1 MTTEIAPDIT
11 WEPSEEYLRQSRL
24 LRLMRLH
31 NIPSY
36 QEFYARSVDDPEW
49 FWGAVVRDEL
59 ELEWFH
65 PYDRVL
71 ELPDGPAWP
80 RWFVGGEFNYVANAV
95 DRHARG
101 EHADQ
106 TAIIWEGEEGTVRS
120 LTYRELE
127 SAVNRLAGGLRQLGI
142 AKGDR
147 VGIFM
152 PLVPETAIA
161 TLACSKL
168 GAIYIPTFSGYG
180 PEAVAVRLRD
190 AEAKLLITADG
201 FYRRGRRIPMKDTA
215 DAAADLAPSVE
226 KVLVFER
233 VGGDIPWNEARD
245 VRWRELVEGKPN
257 NLPTEHTAADDPFM
271 IIYTSGTTGRPK
283 GAFHIHAGFPIK
295 AAQDMAHCFD
305 VQGSD
310 TLFWLT
316 DLGWMMG
323 PWAIMGTLILG
334 GTLVLY
340 DGTPDYPGPDRIWQM
355 VERHQ
360 VSVLGISPTVIRAL
374 MPQGDQWP
382 ARHDLSSLRILG
394 SSGEPWNPGPWTWF
408 YQRIGGERCP
418 IINYSGGTE
427 ISGGILGCTTILPL
441 RPTSFSTAV
450 PGMAADVLDETGRRV
465 RGEVGE
471 LVVRKPWVGMTHGF
485 WRDQERY
492 TETYW
497 SRFPDTWVHGDWA
510 RLDSDGFWYI
520 LGRSDDT
527 LKVAGKRVGPAEVES
542 AAVSHAAVAEAAA
555 IGVPHEVKG
564 ETITVF
570 VILRQGYEPSEQL
583 RREIR
588 QTVGSQLGKALL
600 PEEVRFTTDLP
611 RTRNAKIL
619 RRVIRAKYLGKED
632 LGDLSSLENLSAVEA
647 IAASW

>member
-1 MTTEIAPDIT
+1 
-11 WEPSEEYLRQSRL
+11 
-24 LRLMRLH
+24 MRLH
-31 NIPSY
+31 HIPSY
-36 QEFYARSVDDPEW
+36 QEFYKRSIDDPEW
-49 FWGAVVRDEL
+49 FWEAVVRDEL
-59 ELEWFH
+59 DLEWFR

-80 RWFVGGEFNYVANAV
+80 RWFAGGEFNYVANAV

-101 EHADQ
+101 ERANQ
-106 TAIIWEGEEGTVRS
+106 IAITWEGEEGAVRN

-127 SAVNRLAGGLRQLGI
+127 SAVNRLAGGLRELGI

-152 PLVPETAIA
+152 PLAPETAIA

-201 FYRRGRRIPMKDTA
+201 FYRRGRRISMKDTA

-233 VGGDIPWNEARD
+233 VGGDLPWNEERD
-245 VRWRELVEGKPN
+245 VRWGELVERQSDT
-257 NLPTEHTAADDPFM
+257 LPTQHTAADDPFM

-283 GAFHIHAGFPIK
+283 GTFHVHTGFPIK

-340 DGTPDYPGPDRIWQM
+340 DGTPDYPTPDRIWQM
-355 VERHQ
+355 VQRHQ

-382 ARHDLSSLRILG
+382 AKHDLSSLRILG

-427 ISGGILGCTTILPL
+427 ISGGILGCTTILPI
-441 RPTSFSTAV
+441 RPTSFSTPV
-450 PGMAADVLDETGRRV
+450 PGMAADVVDETGQPV
-465 RGEVGE
+465 RSQVGE

-510 RLDSDGFWYI
+510 LIDPEGFWYI

-542 AAVSHAAVAEAAA
+542 AVVSHPAVAEAAA
-555 IGVPHEVKG
+555 IGVPHDVKG

-570 VILRQGYEPSEQL
+570 VVLRQGYEPSEQI
-583 RREIR
+583 RQEIR
-588 QTVGSQLGKALL
+588 QGVGGQLGKALL
-600 PEEVRFTTDLP
+600 PQEVRFTTDLP

-632 LGDLSSLENLSAVEA
+632 MGDLSSLENVSAIEA
-647 IAASW
+647 IATSW

>member
-11 WEPSEEYLRQSRL
+11 WQPSEEYLRRSRV

-31 NIPSY
+31 HIPSY
-36 QEFYARSVDDPEW
+36 QEFYKRSIDDPEW
-49 FWGAVVRDEL
+49 FWEAVVRDEL
-59 ELEWFH
+59 DLEWFR

-80 RWFVGGEFNYVANAV
+80 RWFAGGEFNYVANAV

-101 EHADQ
+101 ERANQ
-106 TAIIWEGEEGTVRS
+106 IAITWEGEEGAVRN

-127 SAVNRLAGGLRQLGI
+127 SAVNRLAGGLRELGI

-152 PLVPETAIA
+152 PLAPETAIA

-201 FYRRGRRIPMKDTA
+201 FYRRGRRISMKDTA

-233 VGGDIPWNEARD
+233 VGGDLPWNEERD
-245 VRWRELVEGKPN
+245 VRWGELVERQSDT
-257 NLPTEHTAADDPFM
+257 LPTQHTAADDPFM

-283 GAFHIHAGFPIK
+283 GTFHVHTGFPIK

-340 DGTPDYPGPDRIWQM
+340 DGTPDYPTPDRIWQM
-355 VERHQ
+355 VQRHQ

-382 ARHDLSSLRILG
+382 AKHDLSSLRILG

-427 ISGGILGCTTILPL
+427 ISGGILGCTTILPI
-441 RPTSFSTAV
+441 RPTSFSTPV
-450 PGMAADVLDETGRRV
+450 PGMAADVVDETGQPV
-465 RGEVGE
+465 RSQVGE

-510 RLDSDGFWYI
+510 LIDPEGFWYI

-542 AAVSHAAVAEAAA
+542 AVVSHPAVAEAAA
-555 IGVPHEVKG
+555 IGVPHDVKG

-570 VILRQGYEPSEQL
+570 VVLRQGYEPSEQI
-583 RREIR
+583 RQEIR
-588 QTVGSQLGKALL
+588 QGVGGQLGKALL
-600 PEEVRFTTDLP
+600 PQEVRFTTDLP

-632 LGDLSSLENLSAVEA
+632 MGDLSSLENVSAIEA
-647 IAASW
+647 IATSW

>member
-11 WEPSEEYLRQSRL
+11 WQPSEEYLRRSRL

-31 NIPSY
+31 RIPSY
-36 QEFYARSVDDPEW
+36 QEFYARSIDDPEW
-49 FWGAVVRDEL
+49 FWEAVVRDEL
-59 ELEWFH
+59 ELEWFR

-80 RWFVGGEFNYVANAV
+80 RWFAGGEFNYVANAV

-101 EHADQ
+101 ERADQ
-106 TAIIWEGEEGTVRS
+106 TAITWEGEEGAVRN

-127 SAVNRLAGGLRQLGI
+127 SAVNRLAGGLRELGI
-142 AKGDR
+142 VKGDR

-152 PLVPETAIA
+152 PLAPETAIA

-168 GAIYIPTFSGYG
+168 GAIYTPTFSGYG

-226 KVLVFER
+226 KVLVVER

-245 VRWRELVEGKPN
+245 VHWRELVERQSDT
-257 NLPTEHTAADDPFM
+257 LPTEHTAADDPFM

-283 GAFHIHAGFPIK
+283 GTFHVHTGFPIK

-305 VQGSD
+305 VQGND

-340 DGTPDYPGPDRIWQM
+340 DGTPDYPAPDRIWQM
-355 VERHQ
+355 VQRHQ

-427 ISGGILGCTTILPL
+427 ISGGILGCNTILPL
-441 RPTSFSTAV
+441 RPTSFSTAI
-450 PGMAADVLDETGRRV
+450 PGMAADVVDETGQPV
-465 RGEVGE
+465 RGQVGE

-485 WRDQERY
+485 WRDRERY

-510 RLDSDGFWYI
+510 LIDPDGFWYI

-542 AAVSHAAVAEAAA
+542 AAVSHPAVAEAAA
-555 IGVPHEVKG
+555 IGVPHDVKG

-570 VILRQGYEPSEQL
+570 VILRQGYQPSEQV
-583 RREIR
+583 RQEIR
-588 QTVGSQLGKALL
+588 QAVGNQLGKALL
-600 PEEVRFTTDLP
+600 PEEVRFTSDLP

-619 RRVIRAKYLGKED
+619 RRVIRARYLGKED
-632 LGDLSSLENLSAVEA
+632 LGDLSSLENVSAIEA
-647 IAASW
+647 IAESW

>member
-1 MTTEIAPDIT
+1 MTTEIAPDII
-11 WEPSEEYLRQSRL
+11 WEPSEEYLRRSRL
-24 LRLMRLH
+24 MRLMRLH
-31 NIPSY
+31 HIPSY
-36 QEFYARSVDDPEW
+36 QEFYARSIDDPEW
-49 FWGAVVRDEL
+49 FWETVVRDEL
-59 ELEWFH
+59 ELEWFR

-80 RWFVGGEFNYVANAV
+80 RWFAGGEFNYVANAV

-101 EHADQ
+101 TRSDQ
-106 TAIIWEGEEGTVRS
+106 AAITWEGEEGAIRS

-127 SAVNRLAGGLRQLGI
+127 SAVNRLAAGLRELGI

-245 VRWRELVEGKPN
+245 VRWRELVERQPDT
-257 NLPTEHTAADDPFM
+257 LPTEHTAADDPFM

-283 GAFHIHAGFPIK
+283 GTFHVHTGFPIK

-340 DGTPDYPGPDRIWQM
+340 DGTPDYPAPDRIWQM
-355 VERHQ
+355 VQRHQ

-374 MPQGDQWP
+374 MPQGDEWP
-382 ARHDLSSLRILG
+382 AKHDLSSLRILG

-427 ISGGILGCTTILPL
+427 ISGGILGCNTILPL
-441 RPTSFSTAV
+441 RPTSFSTAI
-450 PGMAADVLDETGRRV
+450 PGMAADVVDETGQPV
-465 RGEVGE
+465 RGQVGE

-485 WRDQERY
+485 WRDRERY
-492 TETYW
+492 TDTYW

-510 RLDSDGFWYI
+510 LVDPDGFWYI

-542 AAVSHAAVAEAAA
+542 AAVSHPAVAEAAA

-564 ETITVF
+564 ETVTVF
-570 VILRQGYEPSEQL
+570 VILRQGYPPSEQV
-583 RREIR
+583 RQEIR
-588 QTVGSQLGKALL
+588 QVVGSQLGKALL

-619 RRVIRAKYLGKED
+619 RRVIRARYLCQED
-632 LGDLSSLENLSAVEA
+632 LGDLSSLENVSAIEA